1 MPKAGS
7 YQTEAIIIKK
17 TKLGEAD
24 RILTFYTPDLGKV
37 QGVAK
42 GVRKPKSKMSG
53 HLELLTYSKVLLTK
67 GRGSLDTITGCQAVE
82 SFLPLKSDLDL
93 CACALYAT
101 ELVNQFGVERQENR
115 HLFNLLLELM
125 QALSNIPVGSLET
138 AGRLASDGLLRYF
151 EVHLLEAVGY
161 RPQLQQCVSCRQ
173 SLPPAS
179 INYFSISA
187 GGVVCSMCKPKLTF
201 TYTVSPPV
209 IDALRILQDGGWLS
223 AAQINYDPRFRREL
237 EMLLR
242 NYLRF
247 ILERDIRCAAW
258 LDVLRHESQS
268 RLDSN

>member
-24 RILTFYTPDLGKV
+24 RILTFYTPELGKV

-115 HLFNLLLELM
+115 PLFNLLLELL
-125 QALSNIPVGSLET
+125 QVLSNTPANSPD
-138 AGRLASDGLLRYF
+138 AYGRLASDGLLRYF
-151 EVHLLEAVGY
+151 EVHLLDRVGY
-161 RPQLQQCVSCRQ
+161 RPQLQQCVSCKKPLAANT
-173 SLPPAS
+173 SCF
-179 INYFSISA
+179 FSISA
-187 GGVVCSMCKPKLTF
+187 GGVVCPACKSKLSF
-201 TYTVSPPV
+201 TYSVSPL
-209 IDALRILQDGGWLS
+209 ALDTLRNLQDSGWTS
-223 AAQINYDPRFRREL
+223 AFQVDPEPHLRREL

-247 ILERDIRCAAW
+247 ILERDIRSAAW
-258 LDVLRHESQS
+258 LDVLRHHNHSHQEAH
-268 RLDSN
+268 

>member
-7 YQTEAIIIKK
+7 YQIEAIIIKK

-24 RILTFYTPDLGKV
+24 RILTFYTPELGKV

-67 GRGSLDTITGCQAVE
+67 GRGALDTITGCQAVD

-93 CACALYAT
+93 CASALYAT

-115 HLFNLLLELM
+115 PLFHLLLELM
-125 QALSNIPVGSLET
+125 QALSNLPANSPD
-138 AGRLASDGLLRYF
+138 ASRLVADALLRYF
-151 EVHLLEAVGY
+151 EIHLLDRVGY

-173 SLPPAS
+173 PLNPAS
-179 INYFSISA
+179 LYYFSVSA
-187 GGVVCSMCKPKLTF
+187 GGVVCPTCKPKLSF
-201 TYTVSPPV
+201 TYALSPP
-209 IDALRILQDGGWLS
+209 ALDTMRLLQDSGWPS
-223 AAQINYDPRFRREL
+223 AFQVISEPRLRREL

-247 ILERDIRCAAW
+247 LLERDIRSVAW
-258 LDVLRHESQS
+258 LDVLRHHRPPQPAA
-268 RLDSN
+268 D